1 MGNKKLQIFGFW
13 RLASWCKSFIL
24 SQLFLGLIVKNKL
37 LNYVDITHTSISFM
51 ENAFPQWLIIISYF
65 HLLSYKL
72 DEIILLKKQWEVDE
86 MSETMRGPPAPPTST
101 PLPLWPLSGDSHLLQ
116 HVVVLSCPHAHPSF
130 PVLKLPSAF
139 IPLLCIPLQE
149 VTFFFRSWEVTFPP
163 KLAVS
168 RVGVF
173 QHKQWQLYLLS
184 SILGNYDSAF
194 IGLFLWQ
201 DPFTWLLLLWFCS
214 FYCLNVNHMK

>member
-1 MGNKKLQIFGFW
+1 M
-13 RLASWCKSFIL
+13 
-24 SQLFLGLIVKNKL
+24 
-37 LNYVDITHTSISFM
+37 DITHTSISFT
-51 ENAFPQWLIIISYF
+51 ENAFPQRLIIISYF

-72 DEIILLKKQWEVDE
+72 DWCHEIILLKKQRELMKWVKQCGAPLFPPH
-86 MSETMRGPPAPPTST
+86 SAASVASVWGLSSPPACGGPFLSPCTSLF
-101 PLPLWPLSGDSHLLQ
+101 PGSQASL
-116 HVVVLSCPHAHPSF
+116 CIHPS
-130 PVLKLPSAF
+130 PVHTFARGN
-139 IPLLCIPLQE
+139 
-149 VTFFFRSWEVTFPP
+149 FFFQILRSNFS
-163 KLAVS
+163 LAGF

-201 DPFTWLLLLWFCS
+201 DPFTWFLLLWFSS

>member
-1 MGNKKLQIFGFW
+1 M
-13 RLASWCKSFIL
+13 
-24 SQLFLGLIVKNKL
+24 
-37 LNYVDITHTSISFM
+37 DITHTSISFT
-51 ENAFPQWLIIISYF
+51 ENAFPQRLIIISYF

-72 DEIILLKKQWEVDE
+72 DWCHEIILLKKQREVDE
-86 MSETMRGPPAPPTST
+86 MSEAMRGPPAPPTPT

-130 PVLKLPSAF
+130 PVLKLPSAS

-149 VTFFFRSWEVTFPP
+149 VTFFFRSWEVTFP
-163 KLAVS
+163 LLVS
-168 RVGVF
+168 EWVFF
-173 QHKQWQLYLLS
+173 QHKQWQLCLLS

-201 DPFTWLLLLWFCS
+201 DPFTWFLLLWFSS